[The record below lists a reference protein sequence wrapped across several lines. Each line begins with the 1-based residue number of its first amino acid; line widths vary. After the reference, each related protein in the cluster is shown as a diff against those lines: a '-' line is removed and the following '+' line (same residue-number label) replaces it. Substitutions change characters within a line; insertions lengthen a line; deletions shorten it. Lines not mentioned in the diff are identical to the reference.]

1 MEKIT
6 YPVINLKGAKVSDI
20 TLDARVFGQPTRE
33 DIVHDVVVWQRNK
46 ARAGTHSCLRKGA
59 MKGCGRKPWKQKG
72 TGRARVGSADSP
84 LWVGGG
90 VAHGPHPRK
99 YVTRLTKRRRSEG
112 LTSVLSDKLRDGTL
126 VVVDSLTGMSPKTKE
141 VSTLISNLCKGS
153 TSAIVSAV
161 AGSDTIAQAT
171 RNVKSVLFLEAGAIN
186 AYDLLKKNYLVVSK
200 DAVEALQNKVIGS
213 SACADDTGEEA

>member
-6 YPVINLKGAKVSDI
+6 YPVVDLKGTKVSEI

-99 YVTRLTKRRRSEG
+99 YETRLTKRRRKEG
-112 LTSVLSDKLRDGTL
+112 LSSVLSDKLRDGNL
-126 VVVDSLTGMSPKTKE
+126 VIVDSLQDLTPKTKE
-141 VSTLISNLCKGS
+141 ISNLVSTLCKGS
-153 TSAIVSAV
+153 TSAIVSSV
-161 AGSDTIAQAT
+161 AGGEKLERAA
-171 RNVKSVLFLEAGAIN
+171 RNVSSVLYMEAGAIN
-186 AYDLLKKNYLVVSK
+186 AYDLLKKNFLVVSK
-200 DAVEALQNKVIGS
+200 DAVEALQSKI
-213 SACADDTGEEA
+213 CGEVA